1 MSIRNELALPTT
13 LTDLL
18 LARNEALR
26 LIEDARRITEMAG
39 DVLAPLGPYLM
50 PRGGQLSEDQQRVR
64 CELDQS
70 MWRRAFDLTGFKQL
84 MDAEAVAAFERSL
97 APTPPE
103 FTESTIRATFIDLQI
118 NADQMFRRGI
128 FNVFRYLSDD
138 YRTNASE
145 PFRIGRKVVMSCMV
159 EHSFR
164 KGLRIRYG
172 HWAADKLNDLDRVFQ
187 TLDGKT
193 FQPRSLESA
202 MTAAFEEGSV
212 FENELYRAK
221 AFKNGNMHLEFKRLD
236 LLDKVNEQIA
246 EFYADGALPD
256 ARAA

>member
-26 LIEDARRITEMAG
+26 LIEDARRITEMAR

-50 PRGGQLSEDQQRVR
+50 PRGGQIPEDQQRVR

-97 APTPPE
+97 APKTPE
-103 FTESTIRATFIDLQI
+103 FTEANIRATFIDLQI
-118 NADQMFRRGI
+118 NADHMFRRGI

-145 PFRIGRKVVMSCMV
+145 PFRIGRKVVMSWMV
-159 EHSFR
+159 GPSFR
-164 KGLRIRYG
+164 KGMQIKYG
-172 HWAADKLNDLDRVFQ
+172 WAADKLNDLDRVFQ
-187 TLDGKT
+187 TLDGKP
-193 FQPRSLESA
+193 FQARSLEMA
-202 MTAAFEEGSV
+202 MTAAFEEGAV

-221 AFKNGNMHLEFKRLD
+221 AFKNGNMHLEFKRQD